1 MALTTV
7 DLPCATCPIVPAIDQ
22 GGGWVGRGGAM
33 ARVRQRGAWRG
44 GGREAR
50 VARRIERRTMM
61 IGSLT
66 LRPSSRAI
74 GRSIDRSRRGERS
87 RGRTDVDRRLARD
100 DLRRERRQRA
110 RVERLRVLHGEPVVA
125 DDVAHGERSLDA
137 RRRRLFSSRTIM
149 NARRLSRALPAAAIA
164 RSRTEVRRYRRPRV
178 FARVSERESPTTRT
192 TARGCG
198 RVRGGR
204 GRRRA
209 AGGEQTGRWRVARSG
224 SQKRAFPVARHRSRP
239 RVQ

>member
-44 GGREAR
+44 GGREEAR
-50 VARRIERRTMM
+50 VARRIERRTM
-61 IGSLT
+61 IDDRLFNPKT
-66 LRPSSRAI
+66 LFAR
-74 GRSIDRSRRGERS
+74 DRSVEARRGERS

-100 DLRRERRQRA
+100 DLRGERRQRA

-137 RRRRLFSSRTIM
+137 RRRRLLLSDDNERAEAVSSPP
-149 NARRLSRALPAAAIA
+149 RRRDRALADGSSPVPTTACVRA
-164 RSRTEVRRYRRPRV
+164 RERARVTDDADDRARLWTRPR
-178 FARVSERESPTTRT
+178 RERAATSRRRRT
-192 TARGCG
+192 NRAVARG
-198 RVRGGR
+198 
-204 GRRRA
+204 A
-209 AGGEQTGRWRVARSG
+209 LW
-224 SQKRAFPVARHRSRP
+224 
-239 RVQ
+239 